1 MSQNNSNEKQGS
13 MDLIKKINEVKGFN
27 PELFLEEYTDLKTGE
42 TRPYLPVL
50 IRMAWCRMLY
60 PESKF
65 AVSVT
70 PIKNGFSATARVYFS
85 YKDPVDSYVS
95 EASAS
100 RTYNA
105 DNAAAPLREW
115 AQTAALGVAL
125 RNAGFGLQFSLAG
138 DEFNSPGSNE
148 WTDGENSSA
157 DTEVTSDN
165 DTAEAVEY
173 VVEEAP
179 PAKVLTPEE
188 KYASASQVI
197 CPISKFAGKTLN
209 EVLMMDPGAIK
220 WLAEKYTGN
229 EDVKA
234 AAKFMLDYSLQQH
247 PEAQTA

>member
-1 MSQNNSNEKQGS
+1 MSQNNSNEKQES
-13 MDLIKKINEVKGFN
+13 MELIKKIKEVPGFN

-70 PIKNGFSATARVYFS
+70 PIKNGFSATARVYLN
-85 YKDPVDSYVS
+85 YKDPVDCYVS

-105 DNAAAPLREW
+105 ENTGSPLREW

-138 DEFNSPGSNE
+138 DEFNSPGSTEFADDQNLSVGTE
-148 WTDGENSSA
+148 SSSDTDG
-157 DTEVTSDN
+157 TES
-165 DTAEAVEY
+165 EEY
-173 VVEEAP
+173 VVEDAL
-179 PAKVLTPEE
+179 PAKELTLEE
-188 KYASASQVI
+188 RYEAALKVI
-197 CPISKFAGKTLN
+197 CPISKFGGKTLN

-220 WLAEKYTGN
+220 WLADKYTGN
-229 EDVKA
+229 DEIKA
-234 AAKFMLDYSLQQH
+234 AANTILEYSVQTT
-247 PEAQTA
+247 QTA